1 MLRPSAPT
9 RRVAVTNRW
18 DRPKGLRGV
27 PKKPTLGP
35 GCWGPSRLEFTDHF
49 CFLFCYLYIVCVCV
63 CVCVSTPG
71 PRVSYRHFNPHF
83 LPTVSPAGGDRV
95 TAWLSPTK
103 LHAVDQDAGTDHPCV
118 PAPSTVDHAVQS
130 PFLFPWWFMILPTN
144 LLCPSSCR
152 SPLVR
157 CCRESADVHK
167 PLVQTSTTDRTP
179 HLTVEPFLSLG
190 N

>member
-1 MLRPSAPT
+1 MFALSVFLRLFRWLLVFSQRQYWRFLYKAPLSKFYTTPATAFEKSA
-9 RRVAVTNRW
+9 
-18 DRPKGLRGV
+18 DDGEL
-27 PKKPTLGP
+27 
-35 GCWGPSRLEFTDHF
+35 
-49 CFLFCYLYIVCVCV
+49 
-63 CVCVSTPG
+63 CVSTPG

-103 LHAVDQDAGTDHPCV
+103 LLAVDQDAGTDHPCV